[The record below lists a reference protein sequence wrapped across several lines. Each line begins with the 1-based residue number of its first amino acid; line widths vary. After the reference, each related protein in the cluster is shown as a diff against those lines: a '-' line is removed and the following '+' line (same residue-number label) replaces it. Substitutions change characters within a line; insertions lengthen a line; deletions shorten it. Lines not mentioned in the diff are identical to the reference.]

1 MINPFLPGSCRQP
14 EVWIN
19 GIPHQQTQASAETG
33 LKIAKNY
40 ILTIEIPNKDAE
52 LFVTIGLVQHLI
64 TIRFGL
70 LLLNKKTVH
79 NVVHFLFIKHVKM
92 GVALDE
98 INTVKLYDLNC
109 GECKNAVE

>member
-1 MINPFLPGSCRQP
+1 MYDQSFSSRFLSSARSLNQWDPSSTDTGKCRN
-14 EVWIN
+14 W
-19 GIPHQQTQASAETG
+19 T
-33 LKIAKNY
+33 KNY
-40 ILTIEIPNKDAE
+40 ILTIEIPDKDAE